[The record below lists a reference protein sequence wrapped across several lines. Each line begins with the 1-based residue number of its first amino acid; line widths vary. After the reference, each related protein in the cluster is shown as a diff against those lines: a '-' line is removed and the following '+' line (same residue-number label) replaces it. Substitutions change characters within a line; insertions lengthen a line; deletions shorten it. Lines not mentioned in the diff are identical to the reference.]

1 MRVNI
6 ITSKLEENTIYSK
19 NMEGDLL
26 FILHKMIIG
35 KKLQIQ
41 KRRKNVKKWENL
53 QFFCAF

>member
-6 ITSKLEENTIYSK
+6 ITSELEENTIYRK

-26 FILHKMIIG
+26 FNLHKMIIG
-35 KKLQIQ
+35 KILQIQ

>member
-35 KKLQIQ
+35 KNLQIQ
-41 KRRKNVKKWENL
+41 KRRKNVKNWNIL

>member
-26 FILHKMIIG
+26 FNLHKMIIG
-35 KKLQIQ
+35 KILQIQ
-41 KRRKNVKKWENL
+41 KRRKNVKEWENL